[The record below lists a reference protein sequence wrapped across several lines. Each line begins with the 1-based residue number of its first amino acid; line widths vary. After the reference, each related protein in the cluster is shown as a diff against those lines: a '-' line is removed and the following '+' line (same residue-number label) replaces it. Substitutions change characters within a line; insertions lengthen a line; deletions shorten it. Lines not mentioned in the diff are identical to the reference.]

1 MKSCNLIVV
10 RHVIADYIVVAVLL
24 DRKAALAVVGKC
36 NMFGLGELQDRY
48 YKASL
53 IWLVIDSEVNGI
65 LIREEGN
72 MTQTIIAVVNQKGG
86 VGKTT
91 TAINVAAQLAGP
103 KLPVLLVDLDPQ
115 GNATSG
121 LGLPK
126 EQGAQTTYD
135 VICGGVPF
143 ANAVQE
149 THVAQL
155 FVLPAN
161 ANLAGAEVELV
172 GTAQREF
179 ALQRAIQAANYD
191 YIIIDCPPSLGLLT
205 INGLTAATSVLI
217 PVQAEYYALEGLSQ
231 LLNTIQAVRGST
243 NPRLELLGIA
253 LTMFDKRNS
262 LSEQVQ
268 AEVENYFGD
277 KLFKTII
284 PRNVRL
290 AEAPS
295 YGRTIYEHD
304 RWSKGAR
311 AYKALA
317 KEVQART

>member
-1 MKSCNLIVV
+1 
-10 RHVIADYIVVAVLL
+10 
-24 DRKAALAVVGKC
+24 
-36 NMFGLGELQDRY
+36 
-48 YKASL
+48 
-53 IWLVIDSEVNGI
+53 
-65 LIREEGN
+65 
-72 MTQTIIAVVNQKGG
+72 MTQRITAVVNQKGG

-91 TAINVAAQLAGP
+91 TAINLAAQLAGAQS
-103 KLPVLLVDLDPQ
+103 PVLLIDLDPQ

-121 LGLPK
+121 LGLAK
-126 EQGAQTTYD
+126 EQAPSTSYEVLGGA
-135 VICGGVPF
+135 VVV
-143 ANAVQE
+143 AKAAQE

-155 FVLPAN
+155 FVVPAN

-172 GTAQREF
+172 DRPRREF
-179 ALQRAIQAANYD
+179 VLADALGDKGLERFSH
-191 YIIIDCPPSLGLLT
+191 IIIDCPPSLGLLT
-205 INGLTAATSVLI
+205 INALTAASDVLI

-243 NPRLELLGIA
+243 NPRLELLGIV

-268 AEVENYFGD
+268 AEVRNYFGD
-277 KLFKTII
+277 KLFETII

-295 YGRTIYEHD
+295 YGKTIYEHD

-311 AYKALA
+311 AYKAFA
-317 KEVQART
+317 KEFQSRIG

>member
-1 MKSCNLIVV
+1 
-10 RHVIADYIVVAVLL
+10 
-24 DRKAALAVVGKC
+24 
-36 NMFGLGELQDRY
+36 
-48 YKASL
+48 
-53 IWLVIDSEVNGI
+53 
-65 LIREEGN
+65 
-72 MTQTIIAVVNQKGG
+72 MTQTIIAMVNQKGG

-91 TAINVAAQLAGP
+91 TAINVAAQLADG
-103 KLPVLLVDLDPQ
+103 KSSVLLIDLDPQ

-126 EQGAQTTYD
+126 EQAMQTTYD
-135 VICGGVPF
+135 VLCKGVPL
-143 ANAVQE
+143 AEAVQE

-155 FVLPAN
+155 YVLPAN

-172 GTAQREF
+172 GREHREF
-179 ALQRAIQAANYD
+179 ALQQVLQGAKYD

-205 INGLTAATSVLI
+205 INALTAANNVLI
-217 PVQAEYYALEGLSQ
+217 PVQTEYYALEGLSQ

-243 NPRLELLGIA
+243 NPHLELLGVA

-268 AEVENYFGD
+268 AEVAHYFGD
-277 KLFKTII
+277 KLFKSVI

-295 YGRTIYEHD
+295 FGKTIYEHD

-317 KEVQART
+317 KEVHDRV

>member
-1 MKSCNLIVV
+1 
-10 RHVIADYIVVAVLL
+10 
-24 DRKAALAVVGKC
+24 
-36 NMFGLGELQDRY
+36 
-48 YKASL
+48 
-53 IWLVIDSEVNGI
+53 
-65 LIREEGN
+65 
-72 MTQTIIAVVNQKGG
+72 MTQKIIAVVNQKGG

-91 TAINVAAQLAGP
+91 TAINVAAQLASA
-103 KLPVLLVDLDPQ
+103 KTPVLLVDLDPQ
-115 GNATSG
+115 GNASSG

-126 EQGAQTTYD
+126 DQPTTTYD
-135 VICGGVPF
+135 VLAGRVSLAKAI
-143 ANAVQE
+143 QE

-155 FVLPAN
+155 SVLPAN
-161 ANLAGAEVELV
+161 NNLAGSEIELV
-172 GTAQREF
+172 SRARREF
-179 ALQRAIQAANYD
+179 ALAEVLRSAPAAGYS
-191 YIIIDCPPSLGLLT
+191 YILIDCPPSLGLLT
-205 INGLTAATSVLI
+205 INALTAADAVLI

-243 NPRLELLGIA
+243 NPHLELLGIV

-268 AEVENYFGD
+268 AEVGNYFGD
-277 KLFKTII
+277 KLLKTII

-311 AYKALA
+311 AYKTLA
-317 KEVQART
+317 REIRELAV